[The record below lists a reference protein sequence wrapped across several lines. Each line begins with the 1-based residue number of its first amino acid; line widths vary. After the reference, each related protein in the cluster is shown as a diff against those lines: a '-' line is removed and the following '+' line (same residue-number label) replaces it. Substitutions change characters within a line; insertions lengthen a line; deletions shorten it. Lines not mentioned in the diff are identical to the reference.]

1 LQERRQERRQDVNKL
16 FYEDP
21 YMKEFIAEAT
31 YIEEKAG
38 TYHVVLDKTAF
49 FPGGGGQF
57 CDFGTIDNI
66 EVIDVYE
73 KNKIIYHVLKQ
84 KLIKTYDLKCSID
97 WERRQDGMH
106 QHLAQHVLSGC
117 FFKLFNANTV
127 SFHLGHDVSTVDI
140 KGHLDENQ
148 IKIALQYA
156 NKVIAENIVVQC
168 FVPQES
174 DLTELNLRRA
184 LPKTNMEIRVVKIGD
199 LDINACCGV
208 HPKST
213 QELRMIKI
221 NSWEKHKEATRI
233 EFLSG
238 NRAIEASLK
247 NHELL
252 TEICRYLSS
261 NEVDALK
268 CIKNLNQQLKSSL
281 EEKKKANHE
290 LACYEVKALLE
301 TAENI
306 DNYLVIKHIYENG
319 NVKHVSKLATKLTE
333 NDNTIAL
340 MAVTNGEKAT
350 LIFAASKNIKNI
362 SMKDLL
368 KNTIPLIEGSG
379 GGSAYLAQGAGKSNS
394 LTNALDYSATHLA
407 SRLSVPPTW
416 QVASLKL

>member
-1 LQERRQERRQDVNKL
+1 MNKL
-16 FYEDP
+16 FYEDQ
-21 YMKEFIAEAT
+21 YIREFTADVTDIKEKDGA
-31 YIEEKAG
+31 
-38 TYHVVLDKTAF
+38 YHVILDKTAF

-57 CDFGTIDNI
+57 CDFGTIDNL
-66 EVIDVYE
+66 EVINVYE
-73 KNKIIYHVLKQ
+73 ENGVIYHVTKQ
-84 KLIKTYDLKCSID
+84 KLIKTNGLRCSID

-140 KGHLDENQ
+140 KGPLDENQ
-148 IKIALQYA
+148 IRIALQYA
-156 NKVIAENIVVQC
+156 NKVISEDMEVQC
-168 FVPQES
+168 FVPKES

-221 NSWEKHKEATRI
+221 NNWEKHKEATRI

-238 NRAIEASLK
+238 TRAIEASLK
-247 NHELL
+247 NHEVL
-252 TEICRYLSS
+252 TEISRYLSS
-261 NEVDALK
+261 KDEDALK
-268 CIKNLNQQLKSSL
+268 CIKNLREQLKSSL
-281 EEKKKANHE
+281 EENKKTNHE
-290 LACYEVKALLE
+290 LICYEAKALMA

-319 NVKHVSKLATKLTE
+319 NVKYVSKLATKLTE
-333 NDNTIAL
+333 NDNIIAL
-340 MAVTNGEKAT
+340 IAVTNGERAT
-350 LIFAASKNIKNI
+350 LIFAASKNIKDI

-368 KNTIPLIEGSG
+368 KNTLPLIEGSG
-379 GGSAYLAQGAGKSNS
+379 GGSEFLAQGAGKSKN
-394 LTNALDYSATHLA
+394 LTDALDYSATN
-407 SRLSVPPTW
+407 
-416 QVASLKL
+416 VASGKLEMIKPTIN

>member
-1 LQERRQERRQDVNKL
+1 MNRL
-16 FYEDP
+16 FYEDQ
-21 YMKEFIAEAT
+21 YIREFTADVTDIKE
-31 YIEEKAG
+31 KDG
-38 TYHVVLDKTAF
+38 DYHVTLDKTAF

-57 CDFGTIDNI
+57 CDLGTIDNI

-73 KNKIIYHVLKQ
+73 EDEIIYHVTKE
-84 KLIKTYDLKCSID
+84 KLIKTNGLKCSIN
-97 WERRQDGMH
+97 WKRRQDGMH

-140 KGHLDENQ
+140 KGPLDENQ
-148 IKIALQYA
+148 IRIALQYA
-156 NKVIAENIVVQC
+156 NRVIAENMEVRC

-221 NSWEKHKEATRI
+221 NSCEKHKEATRI

-238 NRAIEASLK
+238 NRAIEDSLK

-268 CIKNLNQQLKSSL
+268 CIKNLREQLKSSL
-281 EEKKKANHE
+281 EENKKTNHE
-290 LACYEVKALLE
+290 LACYEIKALME

-319 NVKHVSKLATKLTE
+319 NVKYVSKLATKLTE

-350 LIFAASKNIKNI
+350 LIFAASKNIKGI

-368 KNTIPLIEGSG
+368 KNTLPLIDGSG
-379 GGSAYLAQGAGKSNS
+379 GGSVFLAQGAGKNHN
-394 LTNALDYSATHLA
+394 LGKVMDYCQKYSATHLT
-407 SRLSVPPTW
+407 SSK
-416 QVASLKL
+416 LK

>member
-1 LQERRQERRQDVNKL
+1 MNKL
-16 FYEDP
+16 FYEDQ
-21 YMKEFIAEAT
+21 YIREFTADVTDIKE
-31 YIEEKAG
+31 KDG
-38 TYHVVLDKTAF
+38 DYHVTLDKTAF

-57 CDFGTIDNI
+57 CDLGTIDNI

-73 KNKIIYHVLKQ
+73 EDEIIYHVTKE
-84 KLIKTYDLKCSID
+84 KLIKINGLKCSIN
-97 WERRQDGMH
+97 WKRRQDGMH

-140 KGHLDENQ
+140 KGPLDENQ
-148 IKIALQYA
+148 IRIALQYA
-156 NKVIAENIVVQC
+156 NKVIAENIEVRC

-208 HPKST
+208 HPKYT

-221 NSWEKHKEATRI
+221 NSCEKHKEATRI

-238 NRAIEASLK
+238 NRAIEDSLK

-268 CIKNLNQQLKSSL
+268 CIQNLKEQLKSSL
-281 EEKKKANHE
+281 EENKKINHE
-290 LACYEVKALLE
+290 LACYEIKALME

-319 NVKHVSKLATKLTE
+319 NVKYVSKLATKLTE

-340 MAVTNGEKAT
+340 MAVTNGEMAT
-350 LIFAASKNIKNI
+350 LIFAASKNIKGI

-368 KNTIPLIEGSG
+368 KNTLPLIDGSG
-379 GGSAYLAQGAGKSNS
+379 GGSVFLAQGAGKNHN
-394 LTNALDYSATHLA
+394 LGKVMDYCQKYSATNLT
-407 SRLSVPPTW
+407 SSK
-416 QVASLKL
+416 LK

>member
-1 LQERRQERRQDVNKL
+1 MDKL
-16 FYEDP
+16 FYEDQ
-21 YMKEFIAEAT
+21 YIREFTAGVTDIKEKDGA
-31 YIEEKAG
+31 
-38 TYHVVLDKTAF
+38 YHVILDKTAF

-57 CDFGTIDNI
+57 CDLGTIDNI

-73 KNKIIYHVLKQ
+73 ENEIIYHVINQ
-84 KLIKTYDLKCSID
+84 KLIKTHGLKCSID

-140 KGHLDENQ
+140 KGPLDENQ
-148 IKIALQYA
+148 IRIALQYA
-156 NKVIAENIVVQC
+156 NKVIAENIKVQC

-233 EFLSG
+233 EFLSS

-252 TEICRYLSS
+252 TEICKYLSS

-268 CIKNLNQQLKSSL
+268 CIKNLREQLKSSL
-281 EEKKKANHE
+281 EKNKKTNND
-290 LACYEVKALLE
+290 LVCYEAKELLE

-319 NVKHVSKLATKLTE
+319 NVNHVSKLATKLTE

-350 LIFAASKNIKNI
+350 LIFAASKNIKDI

-368 KNTIPLIEGSG
+368 KNTLPLIDGSG
-379 GGSAYLAQGAGKSNS
+379 GGSAYLAQGAGKSKN
-394 LTNALDYSATHLA
+394 LTNALDYSAAQLA
-407 SRLSVPPTW
+407 SGKFEV
-416 QVASLKL
+416 